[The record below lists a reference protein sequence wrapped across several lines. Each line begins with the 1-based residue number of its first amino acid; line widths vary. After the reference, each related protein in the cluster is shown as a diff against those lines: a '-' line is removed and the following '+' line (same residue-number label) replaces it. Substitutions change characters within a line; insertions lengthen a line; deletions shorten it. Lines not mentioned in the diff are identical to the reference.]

1 MSTISFSKTASRY
14 ELTIDGLVG
23 SFADYL
29 VVGDAVE
36 LPHTVTD
43 PRFRGQGLAGKL
55 IRHVLEEIQESRGKI
70 IPTCEYVAHFIE
82 DHPEY
87 QPLIAAIR

>member
-1 MSTISFSKTASRY
+1 MARISFSKTALRY

-29 VVGDAVE
+29 VVGDAIE
-36 LPHTVTD
+36 LPRTVTD

-55 IRHVLEEIQESRGKI
+55 IRHVLDDVHETRGKV
-70 IPTCEYVAHFIE
+70 IPTCEYVAHFIA

-87 QPLIAAIR
+87 QPLVAVVH